1 MIVKNHTGWWYTTTT
16 TATTVNEHRSNTST
30 MMATVNSTAST
41 LSMLL
46 LASIFLLL
54 FSSNIVDG
62 FSLQRH
68 PRLTSSSPQ
77 TRRQYHRHHNHH
89 AILLSSV
96 LRRSGGINDIHHCTC
111 PFRLTQKTSAL
122 NMELEDSSSSDPSP
136 PTTTAESYSAIDRPV
151 LALLDLVSLLVFA
164 AIGRASHASD
174 GSIDVLAT
182 CQTALPFVVAWFT
195 SSFFTGVY
203 GPVGDD
209 DTSNVVVQS
218 WKQTARGWI
227 VAVPLGCVGRGLIKG
242 YVPPVPFVVVTMI
255 ATLVI
260 LGTTRML
267 YNIVTVS
274 SSSSSSSDNE

>member
-1 MIVKNHTGWWYTTTT
+1 
-16 TATTVNEHRSNTST
+16 
-30 MMATVNSTAST
+30 MATINSTTST

-46 LASIFLLL
+46 LASFLLSF
-54 FSSNIVDG
+54 FSPKIVYG
-62 FSLQRH
+62 FSLLQRY
-68 PRLTSSSPQ
+68 PTTRMTSSSP
-77 TRRQYHRHHNHH
+77 TTTHRVYHNHHLHNHH
-89 AILLSSV
+89 AVLLSPSV
-96 LRRSGGINDIHHCTC
+96 VLRRRSGGTNDIHQCTSR
-111 PFRLTQKTSAL
+111 FHLTQKSSAL
-122 NMELEDSSSSDPSP
+122 NMALEDSSPSNP
-136 PTTTAESYSAIDRPV
+136 PPPVPPSESYSAIDRPV

-164 AIGRASHASD
+164 GIGRASHASD

-182 CQTALPFVVAWFT
+182 CQTALPFIVAWFT

-209 DTSNVVVQS
+209 DTSNVLVQS
-218 WKQTARGWI
+218 WKQTAKGWI

-274 SSSSSSSDNE
+274 SSPSSSSDD